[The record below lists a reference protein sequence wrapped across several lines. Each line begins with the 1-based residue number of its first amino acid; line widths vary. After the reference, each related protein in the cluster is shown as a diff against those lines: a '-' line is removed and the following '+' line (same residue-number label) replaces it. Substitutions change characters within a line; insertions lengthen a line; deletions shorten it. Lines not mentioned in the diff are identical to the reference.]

1 MQHYQRCKR
10 QNPEHTSA
18 CFLVLATKGPWNKYR
33 PRLRMIKA
41 YPKGT
46 PLYRDPRTNTA
57 ISSLIAMLVLYD
69 EPTPLLQLHAF
80 ADDIQPLH
88 MTFPS
93 RLAGQDV
100 DVLVDTGAS
109 HTSHSFLDE
118 KFAHGFSVHP
128 DAGSVNC
135 GGDTTASITGSAT
148 LLLTIHPGFRQRV
161 KFYLTKVPQG
171 YSVILGNSWLI
182 ANKVLLNHDTRTME
196 ATTKGKK
203 YKFLC
208 PEARSSIPG
217 GGTKRIHHSRILAS
231 YRQDA

>member
-1 MQHYQRCKR
+1 
-10 QNPEHTSA
+10 
-18 CFLVLATKGPWNKYR
+18 
-33 PRLRMIKA
+33 
-41 YPKGT
+41 
-46 PLYRDPRTNTA
+46 
-57 ISSLIAMLVLYD
+57 
-69 EPTPLLQLHAF
+69 
-80 ADDIQPLH
+80 
-88 MTFPS
+88 
-93 RLAGQDV
+93 
-100 DVLVDTGAS
+100 
-109 HTSHSFLDE
+109 
-118 KFAHGFSVHP
+118 
-128 DAGSVNC
+128 VNC